1 MKNNN
6 QQKILKEKKK
16 VKSLQ
21 NQTFIKT
28 AVQLSGLS
36 FPQDV
41 RGVAKACRCG
51 EWTGE
56 QRACCLVFDTHLKA
70 PMFSLC
76 SSACGGLQLPACF
89 WGVLTASSL
98 PPGKTPSLSLPPIFS

>member
-1 MKNNN
+1 MR
-6 QQKILKEKKK
+6 EKKK
-16 VKSLQ
+16 KGKNKEKSLQ

-28 AVQLSGLS
+28 AVHLPGLS
-36 FPQDV
+36 FPPDV

-51 EWTGE
+51 DTTRE
-56 QRACCLVFDTHLKA
+56 QRTRCLVFDTHLKA

-89 WGVLTASSL
+89 
-98 PPGKTPSLSLPPIFS
+98 

>member
-1 MKNNN
+1 M
-6 QQKILKEKKK
+6 EKKR
-16 VKSLQ
+16 SLL
-21 NQTFIKT
+21 NQTVIKT

-41 RGVAKACRCG
+41 RGVAKARHCG
-51 EWTGE
+51 DGARE

-76 SSACGGLQLPACF
+76 RSACGGLQLPACF
-89 WGVLTASSL
+89 
-98 PPGKTPSLSLPPIFS
+98 